1 MWSLLDFRWLPLC
14 FKMILSIIPTFPHDK
29 SVVGLILNIVVLIIL
44 HRLHRLISCR
54 IRTTLRFH
62 LGVEC
67 KLVWFWVLRY
77 HRLMD
82 HLLLNQLI
90 NFFLILVLVYFVLRH
105 RKGRD
110 DLSLL
115 GRSLLVS
122 YHLAVRVHGQI
133 RQMGHG
139 VLLVVLGS
147 GWGFWFTPVVG
158 LFVISLLTTF
168 RVIDVQ

>member
-1 MWSLLDFRWLPLC
+1 
-14 FKMILSIIPTFPHDK
+14 
-29 SVVGLILNIVVLIIL
+29 
-44 HRLHRLISCR
+44 
-54 IRTTLRFH
+54 
-62 LGVEC
+62 
-67 KLVWFWVLRY
+67 
-77 HRLMD
+77 MD

-139 VLLVVLGS
+139 VLLVVLGA
-147 GWGFWFTPVVG
+147 G
-158 LFVISLLTTF
+158 
-168 RVIDVQ
+168 